1 MYQNCVAGH
10 CKTTMMSTHLP
21 GSPDN
26 SGLLHL
32 MEAATALTQ
41 LVSAP
46 PGSASSTV
54 STSPMPSLARTFPNP
69 ISDDDDTMATTAKMS
84 MLRSNHL
91 QALRAAS
98 LAAMAAGSASHS
110 PQSTSDDSA
119 ISQLT
124 PAGTGSP
131 VNVATPVVSK
141 DKDIFPMRLHALL
154 ADPTVRDVISWLPHG
169 RSFVILRPDV
179 FATRVLPRY
188 FAPEGSNSPNA
199 RQGGM
204 CKVKPYGGSVHKYPS
219 FTRKLNR
226 WGFRQISRGADAGAF
241 FHELFRRD
249 DLEACRS
256 MMCQKSRK
264 ANKDDCKSI
273 SSTSTMSV
281 ISGEKRSSSAA
292 VTVSTSGAST
302 RSLPFKKRRGIA
314 STSDHSTGIPANVE
328 MKPNNSSLLNKNVSN
343 NFDAETVS
351 NVSLD
356 GSVCSAN
363 IPSKVSRAEPAANA
377 VTAPSA
383 AQLAAEA
390 SAKEA
395 LARHFHEQHR
405 AFALASLMENSRL
418 AMLAR
423 GIDVESKDC
432 ARPSY
437 SSPQA
442 LPNSVTGLVL
452 QSKATQQRRERLG
465 ATTNSRVFAPTITF
479 ADPMPSRPAP
489 SQHSAA
495 AEAAKSALYE
505 AYKKALSS
513 SS

>member
-1 MYQNCVAGH
+1 
-10 CKTTMMSTHLP
+10 MMSTHLR

-46 PGSASSTV
+46 PGSAPLTASSAV
-54 STSPMPSLARTFPNP
+54 STSPIHSLGRAFPNR
-69 ISDDDDTMATTAKMS
+69 ISDDDDTMATNSKIS

-91 QALRAAS
+91 EALRAAS
-98 LAAMAAGSASHS
+98 LAAMAAGSANFSA
-110 PQSTSDDSA
+110 PNTSEETAPSQHA
-119 ISQLT
+119 PSVTGPTANATISV
-124 PAGTGSP
+124 S
-131 VNVATPVVSK
+131 SK

-199 RQGGM
+199 RQSGQGR
-204 CKVKPYGGSVHKYPS
+204 VKPYGSSVHKYPS

-241 FHELFRRD
+241 CHELFRRD
-249 DLEACRS
+249 DPEACRS

-264 ANKDDCKSI
+264 TMKDDCKSI
-273 SSTSTMSV
+273 SSASTMSV
-281 ISGEKRSSSAA
+281 TSGEKRSSSAA
-292 VTVSTSGAST
+292 VTVSTSGTST

-314 STSDHSTGIPANVE
+314 STNDHAMDIPANVE

-351 NVSLD
+351 NISLD

-363 IPSKVSRAEPAANA
+363 NSSNASRSEPTSNA
-377 VTAPSA
+377 FNAPSE
-383 AQLAAEA
+383 AQLADEA
-390 SAKEA
+390 AAKEA
-395 LARHFHEQHR
+395 LARHFHEQQR

-423 GIDVESKDC
+423 GLDVESNDTS
-432 ARPSY
+432 RSSY
-437 SSPQA
+437 SSSQI
-442 LPNSVTGLVL
+442 LPSSAAGLVV
-452 QSKATQQRRERLG
+452 QPKATQQRRERLG
-465 ATTNSRVFAPTITF
+465 ATTNSLVFAPTITV
-479 ADPMPSRPAP
+479 ADPSPMRAAH
-489 SQHSAA
+489 SQHTAA

-513 SS
+513 SL

>member
-1 MYQNCVAGH
+1 
-10 CKTTMMSTHLP
+10 
-21 GSPDN
+21 
-26 SGLLHL
+26 
-32 MEAATALTQ
+32 
-41 LVSAP
+41 
-46 PGSASSTV
+46 
-54 STSPMPSLARTFPNP
+54 
-69 ISDDDDTMATTAKMS
+69 
-84 MLRSNHL
+84 
-91 QALRAAS
+91 
-98 LAAMAAGSASHS
+98 
-110 PQSTSDDSA
+110 
-119 ISQLT
+119 
-124 PAGTGSP
+124 
-131 VNVATPVVSK
+131 
-141 DKDIFPMRLHALL
+141 
-154 ADPTVRDVISWLPHG
+154 
-169 RSFVILRPDV
+169 
-179 FATRVLPRY
+179 
-188 FAPEGSNSPNA
+188 
-199 RQGGM
+199 M
-204 CKVKPYGGSVHKYPS
+204 CKVKLYGGSVHKYPS

-281 ISGEKRSSSAA
+281 TSGEKRSSSAA

-314 STSDHSTGIPANVE
+314 STSDHAMGIPANVE

-351 NVSLD
+351 NISLD
-356 GSVCSAN
+356 GSVCSTN
-363 IPSKVSRAEPAANA
+363 NPSNVSRSERTANA
-377 VTAPSA
+377 FNAPSA

-405 AFALASLMENSRL
+405 AFALASLMENSRM

-423 GIDVESKDC
+423 GMDVESND
-432 ARPSY
+432 RRLSY
-437 SSPQA
+437 SSPQV
-442 LPNSVTGLVL
+442 LPNSVTGLAV
-452 QSKATQQRRERLG
+452 QPKSTQQRRERLG
-465 ATTNSRVFAPTITF
+465 ATTDSLVFAPTISL
-479 ADPMPSRPAP
+479 ADPSSTRPAP
-489 SQHSAA
+489 TQHSAA

>member
-1 MYQNCVAGH
+1 
-10 CKTTMMSTHLP
+10 MMSTHLRS
-21 GSPDN
+21 SPDN

-41 LVSAP
+41 LVSSP

-54 STSPMPSLARTFPNP
+54 STSPLPSAARTFPHP
-69 ISDDDDTMATTAKMS
+69 ISDDDDTMATSSKISA
-84 MLRSNHL
+84 LRSNHL
-91 QALRAAS
+91 QALHAAS
-98 LAAMAAGSASHS
+98 LAAIAADSATHVPMA
-110 PQSTSDDSA
+110 TSDDSV

-124 PAGTGSP
+124 PAGTGP
-131 VNVATPVVSK
+131 PANAPIPVVSK

-179 FATRVLPRY
+179 FATHVLPRY

-199 RQGGM
+199 RQSGIG
-204 CKVKPYGGSVHKYPS
+204 KEKTFGSSVHKYPS

-241 FHELFRRD
+241 CHELFRRED
-249 DLEACRS
+249 REACRS

-264 ANKDDCKSI
+264 ATKDDCKSI
-273 SSTSTMSV
+273 SSTSTMSAT
-281 ISGEKRSSSAA
+281 SGEKRSSSAA
-292 VTVSTSGAST
+292 VTVSTGGSST

-314 STSDHSTGIPANVE
+314 STSDHATGIPANVE
-328 MKPNNSSLLNKNVSN
+328 MKPNNSSLVNKSVSN

-351 NVSLD
+351 NLSLD
-356 GSVCSAN
+356 GSGCSRN
-363 IPSKVSRAEPAANA
+363 NPSKVSHLEPTPRAFNS
-377 VTAPSA
+377 PSA

-390 SAKEA
+390 SAKET

-423 GIDVESKDC
+423 GMDVESNDS
-432 ARPSY
+432 AQSTY
-437 SSPQA
+437 SSPQL
-442 LPNSVTGLVL
+442 LPNSVTGLVVPP
-452 QSKATQQRRERLG
+452 KATQHRRERLG
-465 ATTNSRVFAPTITF
+465 ATTNSLVFAPAITLV
-479 ADPMPSRPAP
+479 DPSPARPAP
-489 SQHSAA
+489 IQHSAA

-505 AYKKALSS
+505 AYKKALCSS
-513 SS
+513 L